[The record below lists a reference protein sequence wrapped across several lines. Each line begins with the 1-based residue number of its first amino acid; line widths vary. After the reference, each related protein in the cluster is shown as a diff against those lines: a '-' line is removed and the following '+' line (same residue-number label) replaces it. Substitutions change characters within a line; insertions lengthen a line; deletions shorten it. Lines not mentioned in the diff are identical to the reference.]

1 MIQEE
6 KETEKGR
13 KGAAVKVLSFGSLN
27 LDFRYEVEHIL
38 RPGET
43 LASKS
48 LELHF
53 GGKGFN
59 QSVALSRGGAKVW
72 HVGKVGKDGKD
83 MVSFLE
89 ENGVCT
95 DMIEVDEEAMT
106 GQALIQVDASSGEN
120 CILLT
125 AGTKGMIYKKIIHQ
139 AAAPV

>member
-6 KETEKGR
+6 KGTEKGR

-89 ENGVCT
+89 EKRLDVWTHNK
-95 DMIEVDEEAMT
+95 A
-106 GQALIQVDASSGEN
+106 IQKACESRRVTVEQKRYLRGLKCVKN
-120 CILLT
+120 CQTVLWHI
-125 AGTKGMIYKKIIHQ
+125 K
-139 AAAPV
+139 